1 MAGTEGM
8 RKAAPM
14 RSEQDRQRMWN
25 SMRILRQFSTIDIQ
39 LTADVRARNARQYVR
54 VLLDAGY
61 LRIAQPAQPGAA
73 GGGAVY
79 ALVRNTGPH
88 APRAGLSGLRDP
100 NLEPAELPPHA
111 QPVQVPRHEYQRALA
126 CVRACAGMTDPEA
139 EVAQLRALAMG
150 ASHD

>member
-1 MAGTEGM
+1 MAGMEGM

-14 RSEQDRQRMWN
+14 HSDQDRQRMWR
-25 SMRILRQFSTIDIQ
+25 SMRILRQFT
-39 LTADVRARNARQYVR
+39 TADIESTAEVRARNARQYVR
-54 VLLDAGY
+54 TLLDAGY
-61 LRIAQPAQPGAA
+61 LRTVQAAQPGVV

-88 APRAGLSGLRDP
+88 APRAGLSGLADP
-100 NLEPAELPPHA
+100 NLEPAELPQA
-111 QPVQVPRHEYQRALA
+111 VQVPQHEYQRALA
-126 CVRACAGMTDPEA
+126 CVRACAGMLDPEA